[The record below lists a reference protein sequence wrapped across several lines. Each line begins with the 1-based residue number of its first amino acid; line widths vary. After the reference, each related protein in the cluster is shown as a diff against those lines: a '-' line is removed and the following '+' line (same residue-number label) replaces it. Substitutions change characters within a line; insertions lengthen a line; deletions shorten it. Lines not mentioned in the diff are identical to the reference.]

1 MIDLTS
7 PVSSLMM
14 VGPLY
19 AAKLKKLNIDT
30 IGDLLYHVPFRYED
44 YSQIKKINTL
54 QNGDKV
60 SVIGQITDIK
70 NIYSKSGKKIQK
82 AKICDE
88 TGEIDIIWYNQPF
101 LLNIIKKGL
110 LLAVS
115 GEVKLYGFHFIFESP
130 DYEIIK
136 QKTSLVHTGRIVP
149 VYPETAGI
157 TSKWLRSRIMTI
169 LQKFSLQITDFL
181 PSFIL
186 SKYNLLTEKQ
196 AIYKIHF
203 PRTLTDA
210 AQAKEKLAFD
220 ELLIMQLAAD
230 KRKRGRETV
239 NVTLLHKIDKFLPK
253 IEKYIQALPFT
264 LTDAQQKARKEILEN
279 LASNKPMN
287 RLLEGDVGSGKTVV
301 ATIAIYASFL
311 NHYQTLFIAPTQIL
325 AMQHFETINTLM
337 KNTGIKIGLATGSK
351 KIIKKNI
358 DLLVGTHALLSQKII
373 LSKLSLIIIDEQQKF
388 GVEQRAIL
396 RTKGTNP
403 HVLSMTATPIPRTI
417 ALTLYADLDLSVIDE
432 LPQGRLTVKTWVIPK
447 EKRDKAY
454 DWIRKQ
460 ITQSIPRLQAF
471 IICPFI
477 EESESLLTVKA
488 ATKEYE
494 ILSKQIF
501 PDLKI
506 GLLHGKLKTKEK
518 NQVMKDFQKRNLDIL
533 VATPVV
539 EVGIDIPRATIMMI
553 EGADRMGLSQ
563 LHQLRGR
570 VGRND
575 IQSFCL
581 LFTEIENPKIID
593 RLKYLETY
601 YNGPKLAEIDLKLR
615 GAGEIY
621 GTRQHGVLGLKYADI
636 TNLDEITKTKEAA
649 QYLIKLDPDLSQFPL
664 LRAKLQKYTIK
675 NIAPD

>member
-1 MIDLTS
+1 MIDLVS
-7 PVSSLMM
+7 PVSSLLM
-14 VGPLY
+14 VGPQY
-19 AAKLKKLNIDT
+19 AIKLKKLNIYT
-30 IGDLLYHVPFRYED
+30 IGDLLYHIPFRYED

-60 SVIGQITDIK
+60 SIIGEITDIK
-70 NIYSKSGKKIQK
+70 NIFTKSGKKIQI
-82 AKICDE
+82 AKISDE
-88 TGEIDIIWYNQPF
+88 TGEIEIIWYNQPF
-101 LLNIIKKGL
+101 LLNIIQKGS

-115 GEVKLYGFHFIFESP
+115 GEVKLSGFHFTVESP

-136 QKTSLVHTGRIVP
+136 QKTNLVHTARIVP

-169 LQKFSLQITDFL
+169 LQKFSPSIIDFL
-181 PSFIL
+181 PEMIL
-186 SKYNLLTEKQ
+186 SKYDLVSEKE
-196 AIYKIHF
+196 AVYKIHF
-203 PRTLTDA
+203 PKTLSEATKA
-210 AQAKEKLAFD
+210 LQRLAFD
-220 ELLIMQLAAD
+220 ELLIMQLAAK
-230 KRKRGRETV
+230 KRKKERE
-239 NVTLLHKIDKFLPK
+239 NKKAALKLNINNYLSD
-253 IEKYIQALPFT
+253 INKYVEGLPFK
-264 LTDAQQKARKEILEN
+264 LTDAQTKTSREILAD
-279 LASNKPMN
+279 LKSTKQMN

-301 ATIAIYASFL
+301 ATIAIYTTFL
-311 NHYQTLFIAPTQIL
+311 NHYQCLFIVPTQIL
-325 AMQHFETINTLM
+325 ALQHFETIKSLM

-351 KIIKKNI
+351 KIIKKNF
-358 DLLVGTHALLSQKII
+358 DLLVGTHALLSENII
-373 LSKLSLIIIDEQQKF
+373 FSELALIIIDEQQKF
-388 GVEQRAIL
+388 GVEQRAGL
-396 RTKGTNP
+396 RSKGINP

-417 ALTLYADLDLSVIDE
+417 ALTLYSDLDLSVIDE
-432 LPQGRLTVKTWVIPK
+432 LPQGRLIVKTWVIPK

-488 ATKEYE
+488 VTNEYE
-494 ILSKQIF
+494 RLSKQIF
-501 PDLKI
+501 PDLRI
-506 GLLHGKLKTKEK
+506 GLLHGKLKNKEK
-518 NQVMKDFQKRNLDIL
+518 NQVMKDFQKGNLDIL

-581 LFTEIENPKIID
+581 LFTETENPKITE
-593 RLKYLETY
+593 RLRYLETVH
-601 YNGPKLAEIDLKLR
+601 NGPKLAEIDLKLR

-621 GTRQHGVLGLKYADI
+621 GTRQHGILGLKYADI
-636 TNLDEITKTKEAA
+636 TNLDEITKTKNAA
-649 QYLIKLDPDLSQFPL
+649 EDLINSDPQLFKFPL
-664 LRAKLQKYTIK
+664 LREKLQKYTIK